1 MSSKTGIDQLR
12 AIEQQFDRECASVV
26 DRQSLEDI
34 RTRYLSRKSGLLTTQ
49 LQNLETCRPN
59 SARNSA
65 ALQTS
70 SSQKSKRRW
79 TSCKPTIVE
88 REKSSALE
96 REALDVTLPGNR
108 RRIGH
113 RHPLTIVRKEIED
126 IFISMGYT
134 VEDGPEVESTYY
146 NFDAL
151 NIPPDHPARDPRDT
165 FYIAEDLL
173 LRTHTSPVQVRTM
186 EKMQPPIRIICPGR
200 VFRRDAFDPTH
211 SPMFHQVECLVV
223 DEGITFGD
231 LKGTLERFHK
241 QFFGEKTKTRLRP
254 SFFPFVEPGA
264 EVDVSCVF
272 CDGSGCRVCKGTGW
286 IEVMGVGNGSSE
298 PLWIRQLRCREVHR
312 ICLRRRHRA
321 VRDVEVQHQRPSVVL
336 SERYAVSGAVL
347 AANDGDHTVKISL
360 NWLKEFVDVRRDAA
374 AANCGTNSSDSR
386 TSGLGRFDAFWIA
399 HGARRFHL

>member
-1 MSSKTGIDQLR
+1 MSSNDGIDRLR
-12 AIEQQFDRECASVV
+12 AIEQQFDSELASVR
-26 DRQSLEDI
+26 DRRSLEDT

-49 LQNLETCRPN
+49 LQNLGELPKDQRAEFGRVAN
-59 SARNSA
+59 QLKSKIEA
-65 ALQTS
+65 ALDTLQT
-70 SSQKSKRRW
+70 
-79 TSCKPTIVE
+79 TIFE
-88 REKSSALE
+88 REKLGALE

-126 IFISMGYT
+126 IFIAMGYS
-134 VEDGPEVESTYY
+134 VEDGPEIESTYY

-151 NIPPDHPARDPRDT
+151 NFPVGHPARDPRDT
-165 FYIAEDLL
+165 FYVGENMI

-186 EKMQPPIRIICPGR
+186 EKVQPPARIICPGR

-223 DEGITFGD
+223 DEGVTFSD

-264 EVDVSCVF
+264 EVDISCVF

-286 IEVMGVGNGSSE
+286 IEVMGAGM
-298 PLWIRQLRCREVHR
+298 VHPNVYGFVNYDAEKYTGFAFGGG
-312 ICLRRRHRA
+312 I
-321 VRDVEVQHQRPSVVL
+321 D
-336 SERYAVSGAVL
+336 RYAML
-347 AANDGDHTVKISL
+347 KYNINDLQLFFQNDM
-360 NWLKEFVDVRRDAA
+360 
-374 AANCGTNSSDSR
+374 
-386 TSGLGRFDAFWIA
+386 RFLEQF
-399 HGARRFHL
+399 